1 MSERATPE
9 QTLQAVR
16 AVLPK
21 QVFAKT
27 WLKTLG
33 AAAVAV
39 AFAALAFAFSGWV
52 WARHL
57 IYLYPLAWLVTGTAL
72 TSCFILGHDCGHYTF
87 SPSKTF
93 DIVFGHLMI
102 LPSCYPFYAWKYL
115 HESHH
120 KQTNKLG
127 GGIWKNNDVYEDT
140 VWIPFTSDE
149 YEDLRKARPLTVLFY
164 RMTRAY
170 LPLSVILHFK
180 KFILDTGVY
189 KPQHRRKVRRSI
201 LIQGLLS
208 LGVAAAIVIG
218 CKSWF
223 ALVHFWVLPTFVF
236 SHWLT
241 LYTYLHHTAEDM
253 PVYSP
258 DDWTPYKAQMHSTT
272 NCLFPRWVSF
282 LHFNIDVHVPHHVAM
297 NIPCY
302 NLRQANIAIKA
313 SAYGTELREVKLT
326 WPYLVRHY
334 SNCKIWDLSARR
346 YHKFPAKSAD
356 AAFVEGNPTCVA

>member
-218 CKSWF
+218 CKS
-223 ALVHFWVLPTFVF
+223 
-236 SHWLT
+236 
-241 LYTYLHHTAEDM
+241 
-253 PVYSP
+253 
-258 DDWTPYKAQMHSTT
+258 
-272 NCLFPRWVSF
+272 
-282 LHFNIDVHVPHHVAM
+282 
-297 NIPCY
+297 
-302 NLRQANIAIKA
+302 
-313 SAYGTELREVKLT
+313 
-326 WPYLVRHY
+326 
-334 SNCKIWDLSARR
+334 
-346 YHKFPAKSAD
+346 
-356 AAFVEGNPTCVA
+356 